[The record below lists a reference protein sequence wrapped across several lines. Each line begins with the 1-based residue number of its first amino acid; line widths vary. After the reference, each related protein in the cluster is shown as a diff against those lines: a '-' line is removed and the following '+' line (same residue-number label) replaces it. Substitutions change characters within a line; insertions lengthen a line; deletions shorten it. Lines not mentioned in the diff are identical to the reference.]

1 MIVIAS
7 ILQSIHEN
15 TITKLIQSLSAI
27 NKTLTLRKLSYDIV
41 IIMAE
46 TILIVE
52 DEPALRDTLS
62 YNLKKDG
69 FTVEA
74 VGDGR
79 AAIDSAHKLKPDLII
94 LDLMLPEI
102 DGFEVCRI
110 LRKEMATPIL
120 MLTAR
125 DDEIDR
131 VVGLEVGADDY
142 LTKPFS
148 MRELMARVKA
158 QLRRSRLLREE
169 MGKSADAQNKQ
180 EKLTF
185 GNLVVNLT
193 RREVL
198 LDNQPL
204 ALKPQEYD
212 LLLFFAEHK
221 GQMLSREFILE
232 RVWGW
237 DFIGDSRTVD
247 VHVRWLRQK
256 IEDES
261 SEPKRI
267 ITVRGG
273 GYRFE
278 G

>member
-1 MIVIAS
+1 MPES
-7 ILQSIHEN
+7 IL
-15 TITKLIQSLSAI
+15 
-27 NKTLTLRKLSYDIV
+27 V
-41 IIMAE
+41 
-46 TILIVE
+46 VE
-52 DEPALRDTLS
+52 DEPSLQETLA
-62 YNLKKDG
+62 YNLKKEG
-69 FTVEA
+69 YTVEA
-74 VGDGR
+74 VGDGLL
-79 AAIDSAHKLKPDLII
+79 ALESARRMKPDLIV
-94 LDLMLPEI
+94 LDLMLPGI

-110 LRKEMATPIL
+110 LRKEMTTAIL

-158 QLRRSRLLREE
+158 QLRRARLIREE
-169 MGKSADAQNKQ
+169 LGKQKAETPQ
-180 EKLTF
+180 ETLSF
-185 GNLVVNLT
+185 DNLVINQT
-193 RREVL
+193 RREVIL
-198 LDNQPL
+198 NEAPL
-204 ALKPQEYD
+204 QLKPKEYE
-212 LLLFFAEHK
+212 LLLFLAEHR

-237 DFIGDSRTVD
+237 DYIGDSRTVD

-256 IEDES
+256 IEADPAKPE
-261 SEPKRI
+261 RI

>member
-1 MIVIAS
+1 
-7 ILQSIHEN
+7 
-15 TITKLIQSLSAI
+15 
-27 NKTLTLRKLSYDIV
+27 
-41 IIMAE
+41 
-46 TILIVE
+46 
-52 DEPALRDTLS
+52 
-62 YNLKKDG
+62 
-69 FTVEA
+69 
-74 VGDGR
+74 
-79 AAIDSAHKLKPDLII
+79 
-94 LDLMLPEI
+94 MLPEI

-110 LRKEMATPIL
+110 LRKEMITPIL

-169 MGKSADAQNKQ
+169 LDKPTMDDSQKQ
-180 EKLTF
+180 HEKLPF
-185 GNLVVNLT
+185 GSLVINIT
-193 RREVL
+193 RREVTL
-198 LDNQPL
+198 HGEAL
-204 ALKPQEYD
+204 ALKPQEYE

-256 IEDES
+256 IEDD
-261 SEPKRI
+261 PGKPARI
-267 ITVRGG
+267 VTVRGG

>member
-1 MIVIAS
+1 MP
-7 ILQSIHEN
+7 
-15 TITKLIQSLSAI
+15 
-27 NKTLTLRKLSYDIV
+27 
-41 IIMAE
+41 E
-46 TILIVE
+46 TILVVE

-69 FTVEA
+69 FTVET

-79 AAIDSAHKLKPDLII
+79 AALESARKLKPDLII
-94 LDLMLPEI
+94 LDIMLPEL
-102 DGFEVCRI
+102 DGFEVVRI
-110 LRKEMATPIL
+110 LRKEMNTPIL

-158 QLRRSRLLREE
+158 QLRRTRLLQEE
-169 MGKSADAQNKQ
+169 LVKAGANQTKQ
-180 EKLTF
+180 EKLAF
-185 GNLVVNLT
+185 DNLVINLT
-193 RREVL
+193 RREVI
-198 LDNQPL
+198 LDHDPIQ
-204 ALKPQEYD
+204 LKPQEYE

-221 GQMLSREFILE
+221 GKMLSREFILE

-256 IEDES
+256 IEDDAS
-261 SEPKRI
+261 NPTRI

>member
-1 MIVIAS
+1 MS
-7 ILQSIHEN
+7 
-15 TITKLIQSLSAI
+15 
-27 NKTLTLRKLSYDIV
+27 
-41 IIMAE
+41 E
-46 TILIVE
+46 TILVVE
-52 DEPALRDTLS
+52 DEPSLQETLA
-62 YNLKKDG
+62 YNLEKQG
-69 FTVEA
+69 YIVEA

-79 AAIDSAHKLKPDLII
+79 SALEAARRLQPDLIV
-94 LDLMLPEI
+94 LDIMLPEL
-102 DGFEVCRI
+102 DGVEVCKT
-110 LRKEMATPIL
+110 LRRENFQFPVI

-158 QLRRSRLLREE
+158 QLRRTQVIREE
-169 MGKSADAQNKQ
+169 LEKLKTDPQARPETMQ
-180 EKLTF
+180 ETLTF
-185 GNLVVNLT
+185 GNLTVNLT
-193 RREVL
+193 RREVI
-198 LDNQPL
+198 LDGAPL

-212 LLLFFAEHK
+212 LLTFFAEHK
-221 GQMLSREFILE
+221 GQMLSREFVLE

-237 DFIGDSRTVD
+237 DYVGDSRTVD

-256 IEDES
+256 IEPD
-261 SEPKRI
+261 PAQPVRI
-267 ITVRGG
+267 VTVRGG

>member
-1 MIVIAS
+1 MS
-7 ILQSIHEN
+7 
-15 TITKLIQSLSAI
+15 
-27 NKTLTLRKLSYDIV
+27 
-41 IIMAE
+41 E

-52 DEPALRDTLS
+52 DEPALQETLA
-62 YNLKKDG
+62 YNLRKDG
-69 FTVEA
+69 YVVEA

-79 AAIDSAHKLKPDLII
+79 SALEAARRLKPDLIV
-94 LDLMLPEI
+94 LDLMLPEL
-102 DGFEVCRI
+102 DGFEVARI
-110 LRKEMATPIL
+110 LRKEMTTAIL

-148 MRELMARVKA
+148 MRELLARVKA
-158 QLRRSRLLREE
+158 QLRRARLIREE
-169 MGKSADAQNKQ
+169 MGKSGEAVPH
-180 EKLTF
+180 ETLTF
-185 GNLVVNLT
+185 GSLILNLT
-193 RREVL
+193 RREVT
-198 LDNQPL
+198 LDGKPL
-204 ALKPQEYD
+204 QLKPKEYE
-212 LLLFFAEHK
+212 LLVFLAEHK
-221 GQMLSREFILE
+221 GHMLSREFILE

-256 IEDES
+256 IEPDAAH
-261 SEPKRI
+261 PQRI
-267 ITVRGG
+267 VTVRGG

>member
-1 MIVIAS
+1 MP
-7 ILQSIHEN
+7 
-15 TITKLIQSLSAI
+15 
-27 NKTLTLRKLSYDIV
+27 
-41 IIMAE
+41 E
-46 TILIVE
+46 TILVVE
-52 DEPALRDTLS
+52 DEPALRDTLT

-69 FTVEA
+69 FTVES

-79 AAIDSAHKLKPDLII
+79 AALESARKLKPDLII
-94 LDLMLPEI
+94 LDIMLPEL
-102 DGFEVCRI
+102 DGFEVARI
-110 LRKEMATPIL
+110 LRKEMVTPIL

-158 QLRRSRLLREE
+158 QLRRTRLLQEE
-169 MGKSADAQNKQ
+169 LGKAGANQTKQ

-185 GNLVVNLT
+185 GNLIINLT
-193 RREVL
+193 RREVTL
-198 LDNQPL
+198 HGNPIQ
-204 ALKPQEYD
+204 LKPQEYE
-212 LLLFFAEHK
+212 LLVFFAEHK

-256 IEDES
+256 IEDD
-261 SEPKRI
+261 PGNPVRI
-267 ITVRGG
+267 VTVRGG

>member
-1 MIVIAS
+1 MP
-7 ILQSIHEN
+7 
-15 TITKLIQSLSAI
+15 
-27 NKTLTLRKLSYDIV
+27 
-41 IIMAE
+41 E
-46 TILIVE
+46 TILVVE
-52 DEPALRDTLS
+52 DEPSLQETLV
-62 YNLKKDG
+62 YNLEKQG
-69 FTVEA
+69 YTVESA
-74 VGDGR
+74 GDGR
-79 AAIDSAHKLKPDLII
+79 SALETARRLRPDLIV
-94 LDLMLPEI
+94 LDIMLPEL
-102 DGFEVCRI
+102 DGVEVCKT
-110 LRKEMATPIL
+110 LRREDFPSPII

-158 QLRRSRLLREE
+158 QLRRTQVIREE
-169 MGKSADAQNKQ
+169 LEKIKTDAPTGKQDA
-180 EKLTF
+180 LIL
-185 GNLVVNLT
+185 GNLSINIT
-193 RREVL
+193 RREVML
-198 LDNQPL
+198 NDAPL

-221 GQMLSREFILE
+221 GHMLSREFVLE

-237 DFIGDSRTVD
+237 DYVGDSRTVD

-256 IEDES
+256 IEAD
-261 SEPKRI
+261 PANPTRI
-267 ITVRGG
+267 VTVRGG

>member
-1 MIVIAS
+1 MP
-7 ILQSIHEN
+7 
-15 TITKLIQSLSAI
+15 
-27 NKTLTLRKLSYDIV
+27 
-41 IIMAE
+41 E
-46 TILIVE
+46 TILVVE

-69 FTVEA
+69 FTVES

-79 AAIDSAHKLKPDLII
+79 AALDSARNLKPDLII
-94 LDLMLPEI
+94 LDIMLPEL
-102 DGFEVCRI
+102 DGFEVARI
-110 LRKEMATPIL
+110 LRKEMTTPIL

-148 MRELMARVKA
+148 MRELVARVKA
-158 QLRRSRLLREE
+158 QLRRTRLLQEE
-169 MGKSADAQNKQ
+169 MAKSSANQVKQ

-185 GNLVVNLT
+185 GDLVVNLT
-193 RREVL
+193 RREVTL
-198 LDNQPL
+198 HGDPIQF
-204 ALKPQEYD
+204 KPQEYE
-212 LLLFFAEHK
+212 LLVFFAEHK

-256 IEDES
+256 IEES
-261 SEPKRI
+261 ASDPKRI